1 MTRKSTLQ
9 YLIALIPLACAIAAH
24 AGDIFFSA
32 EASLSASRDDVS
44 GVLDIRLQSSE
55 WIYNPVVYVRG
66 EGERKEIARYD
77 TWAQNEVKHIEF
89 TLPSPH
95 RLAGDYDLL
104 AEIHFQDMGGALL
117 SANLAVHYQVRD
129 QALLTGMPEVS
140 VDSTRLNWDLK
151 EYSNASTSLYAP
163 PPPFLTAPGNIVS
176 AGDTALAWQANPK
189 YRARPNW
196 RYPLS
201 ARLDFVENGVHGSR
215 VLHWNI
221 VTDQTGAMNP
231 SPTPQQAAA
240 AQALPVEFSA
250 QATLTAAPTLMEGTA
265 QLRFNQ
271 YGPLRNVVVTTTDAA
286 DQPVTLGSRGEWAPD
301 SPLDLSFKFALNH
314 ALPGGYFFFMTVA
327 FDDAEGFRHHA
338 PLTLEYTVD
347 RAVTPV
353 APPTVQLN
361 QRQFVWQTGGADP
374 ATIELQITTSPAWAP
389 LERTLGPTDTELH
402 LTALENARTAPNWRY
417 PQLARLTWVADN
429 ARFSVISEWVILTDS
444 RGQWA
449 PATAQAADTG
459 QAGDVPWWRRQGV
472 LLFAAILLIGF
483 AVIFSVMKKPG

>member
-9 YLIALIPLACAIAAH
+9 YLFGLIALACAIAAH
-24 AGDIFFSA
+24 AGDIFFTA
-32 EASLSASRDDVS
+32 EASLNAGREDVS

-66 EGERKEIARYD
+66 EGERKEVARYD

-89 TLPSPH
+89 ALPSPH
-95 RLAGDYDLL
+95 RLAGHYDLL

-129 QALLTGMPEVS
+129 HALLAGAPEVS
-140 VDSTRLNWDLK
+140 IDSTRLSWNLK
-151 EYSNASTSLYAP
+151 GYSEASTSLYAP
-163 PPPFLTAPGNIVS
+163 PPPFLTAQKTTFS
-176 AGDTALAWQANPK
+176 AGDTALAWQADAK
-189 YRARPNW
+189 HAARPNW

-221 VTDQTGAMNP
+221 VTDGTGALN
-231 SPTPQQAAA
+231 SAPTPQQAAA

-250 QATLTAAPTLMEGTA
+250 QATLTAAPTLMEGTV

-271 YGPLRNVVVTTTDAA
+271 YGPLRNAIVTTTDAA

-301 SPLDLSFKFALNH
+301 SPLDLTFKYPLNH
-314 ALPGGYFFFMTVA
+314 PLPGAYFFFMTVA

-361 QRQFVWQTGGADP
+361 ERQLVWQTGGADP
-374 ATIELQITTSPAWAP
+374 ANIALQVTTSPAWAP
-389 LERTLGPTDTELH
+389 LERTLSPTDTELH
-402 LTALENARTAPNWRY
+402 LTPLESARTAPNWRY

-429 ARFSVISEWVILTDS
+429 ARFSAISEWVILTDS
-444 RGQWA
+444 RGQWV
-449 PATAQAADTG
+449 PATAQSTDAG
-459 QAGDVPWWRRQGV
+459 QAGDAPWWRRQGV

-483 AVIFSVMKKPG
+483 AVIFGIMKKPG